1 MKKTITMNLS
11 GIIFHIEEDA
21 YEKLSKYLATIKS
34 YFNNSDGK
42 DEIMNDIESR
52 IAEMLSEK
60 VNKNKQA
67 VVMTDVENIIATMG
81 KPEDF
86 APEGAESTNSN
97 YSTENSTT
105 TSTKR
110 RRVFRDPDNK
120 ILSGVCSGI
129 GNYFDFDPLW
139 LRAAFAISF
148 FVFGSGF
155 LLYVILWII
164 MPEAKTTA
172 EKLEMRGEKVD
183 INNIGKAV
191 NDEFEHLKKRVKS
204 FESEVN
210 TKQNREKLRTNT
222 ENFGHFVS
230 DVFHNIIKVFGK
242 VISIIL
248 IFIAVALL
256 VGLLATL
263 FGKGTI
269 TAFSSPSETIRFS
282 LYELSS
288 AILPETISSELI
300 VATLILFIGV
310 PILSIIYGSIKHL
323 FGIKQKNRIVKYTFN
338 ILWLIGLTLALYIA
352 FEIGNDFS
360 NDATTKQVIEIKQP
374 AGNTLYLDIKPT
386 EEADLE
392 LKHKHKNRFHIGD
405 WDIISKNEN
414 NFRIGYPILTI
425 VPTESDSFLLVASKS
440 ANGFDK
446 QEALVRAKKIEY
458 SVVQSDS
465 LIMFNDYYTIDNDK
479 LRAQDVKLIL
489 KVPVN
494 KEIFLSKRMERIIFD
509 IDNVHGTID
518 NDMVDRKWIMTKQG
532 LTCVDCR
539 GLDLD
544 NK

>member
-67 VVMTDVENIIATMG
+67 VVMADVENIIATMG

-86 APEGAESTNSN
+86 APEGTESTNSN

-139 LRAAFAISF
+139 LRGAFAISF

-191 NDEFEHLKKRVKS
+191 NDEFEHLKKRVKN

-242 VISIIL
+242 VVSVIL

-288 AILPETISSELI
+288 AILPESISSEII

-338 ILWLIGLTLALYIA
+338 ILWLIGLTLALYVA
-352 FEIGNDFS
+352 FEIGNEFS

-374 AGNTLYLDIKPT
+374 TGNTLYLDIKPT
-386 EEADLE
+386 EEEDLE

-405 WDIISKNEN
+405 WDIISKNGN

-458 SVVQSDS
+458 TIVQSDS

-518 NDMVDRKWIMTKQG
+518 NDMVDRKWVMTKQG
-532 LTCVDCR
+532 LTCVDCK